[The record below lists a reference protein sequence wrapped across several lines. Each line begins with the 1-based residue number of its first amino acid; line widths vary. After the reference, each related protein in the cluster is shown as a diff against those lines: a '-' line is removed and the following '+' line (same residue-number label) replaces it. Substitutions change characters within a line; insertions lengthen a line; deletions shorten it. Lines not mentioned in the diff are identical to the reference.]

1 MLADLDGSAAKDADL
16 LLMQLEPEEAQLLEL
31 CAIPHT
37 FDQTLLHVL
46 EPSAPSDLITAFLA
60 ELPTLPA
67 VTQLS
72 DCFTLHD
79 VVREQM
85 FQRWLAIE
93 RREEFRA
100 VSHRLAQHF
109 AGAAPLDPVQD
120 EANRSIVV
128 FHQIGADLAAGFV
141 ALHTLYQDYR
151 TTSRYSACEALVRL
165 AGEYRPILSPVERA
179 WLTYYEA
186 EAASDSRNPAR
197 AAALLSDL
205 AGLALP
211 AGLAI
216 RVLVHLSAALRT
228 TNGAKAA
235 ELYAQRALTLASA
248 EADGPSLLHL
258 VYQELGLV
266 AGQQGD
272 VETAERY
279 LNRAIELASVAGDRL
294 ALARAHNSLGTML
307 QKMAPR
313 RAIAM
318 FEASAA
324 CLDEKTDLV
333 RMAQVLNNLG
343 MAYANAGDWE
353 KSFASYERSLEIKR
367 AAGDLY
373 GQASTQ
379 LNVARVYQ
387 AQHKSV
393 AARDSLNESAVLFEA
408 TRDLAAAARAR
419 REAAR
424 MLRLAGANEAAVDQA
439 RAAVAL
445 FERADQPEAAR
456 QLESELLV
464 GPARKRTWIAWAVLS
479 ATVVIGG
486 LALVLLAT

>member
-1 MLADLDGSAAKDADL
+1 M
-16 LLMQLEPEEAQLLEL
+16 
-31 CAIPHT
+31 
-37 FDQTLLHVL
+37 
-46 EPSAPSDLITAFLA
+46 
-60 ELPTLPA
+60 
-67 VTQLS
+67 
-72 DCFTLHD
+72 
-79 VVREQM
+79 
-85 FQRWLAIE
+85 
-93 RREEFRA
+93 
-100 VSHRLAQHF
+100 
-109 AGAAPLDPVQD
+109 
-120 EANRSIVV
+120 
-128 FHQIGADLAAGFV
+128 
-141 ALHTLYQDYR
+141 
-151 TTSRYSACEALVRL
+151 
-165 AGEYRPILSPVERA
+165 LSPVELA
-179 WLTYYEA
+179 WLTFYEA

-197 AAALLSDL
+197 ATALLSDL
-205 AGLALP
+205 AGQALP
-211 AGLAI
+211 AGLAT
-216 RVLVHLSAALRT
+216 RVLVHLSAALRA
-228 TNGAKAA
+228 TNRAKAA

-248 EADGPSLLHL
+248 EADGRALLHL

-279 LNRAIELASVAGDRL
+279 LNRAIELARAAGDRL

-313 RAIAM
+313 RAIAI

-343 MAYANAGDWE
+343 MAYANAGDWD
-353 KSFASYERSLEIKR
+353 KSLASYERSLEIKR
-367 AAGDLY
+367 AAADLY
-373 GQASTQ
+373 GQALTQ

-393 AARDSLNESAVLFEA
+393 AARNSLNESAVLFEA
-408 TRDLAAAARAR
+408 VHDFAAAARAR
-419 REAAR
+419 QEAAR

-445 FERADQPEAAR
+445 FETANQPEAAR
-456 QLESELLV
+456 QLESELLG